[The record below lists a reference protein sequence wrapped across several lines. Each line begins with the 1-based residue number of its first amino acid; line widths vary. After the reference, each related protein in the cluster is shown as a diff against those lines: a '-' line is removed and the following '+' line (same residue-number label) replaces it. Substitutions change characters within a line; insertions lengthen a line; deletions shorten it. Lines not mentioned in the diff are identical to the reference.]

1 MTDREADLAST
12 TGAAD
17 AYQPSDRSPSRA
29 LHQPPLQRRRPGARP
44 SRCHLAPTLRWT
56 MGRDDACVRVVDSR
70 GAPLLKVHGD
80 HIRFR
85 VATTTPVPMFGREAS
100 RNQASRYIAV
110 DSRATSDHD
119 LKRLLAAAE
128 RHDPPARG
136 ADVGS
141 RTRRRTPLQVCAAC
155 GLELPLSGRCD
166 CTD

>member
-1 MTDREADLAST
+1 MPTNHPIDPR
-12 TGAAD
+12 AAHFISRRCSGD
-17 AYQPSDRSPSRA
+17 VRA
-29 LHQPPLQRRRPGARP
+29 LARRVAT
-44 SRCHLAPTLRWT
+44 LAPTLRWT